1 MNKKILITSVIVFFA
16 VSVIMV
22 NILLTVFFILSAK
35 SNDMMGK
42 KEIMKFVTEN
52 QKIIETAVSDFLTQN
67 IDSDSDVSGVLDILK
82 CNGIKNIHFRKNSDY
97 YRINDERMEFYC
109 GGYGM
114 GSETGYEGFLYSLS
128 ATIAEKDEQTGE
140 IDLSFLGYYNIG
152 ADDRMMKFFPD
163 GDGWRW
169 NEVDGD
175 NTVYIEHI
183 VGDFYYYFE
192 EY

>member
-1 MNKKILITSVIVFFA
+1 MFLEY
-16 VSVIMV
+16 
-22 NILLTVFFILSAK
+22 FIP
-35 SNDMMGK
+35 
-42 KEIMKFVTEN
+42 
-52 QKIIETAVSDFLTQN
+52 
-67 IDSDSDVSGVLDILK
+67 K

-114 GSETGYEGFLYSLS
+114 GSETGSEGFLYSLS

>member
-67 IDSDSDVSGVLDILK
+67 MDSDSDVSGVL
-82 CNGIKNIHFRKNSDY
+82 
-97 YRINDERMEFYC
+97 
-109 GGYGM
+109 
-114 GSETGYEGFLYSLS
+114 YS
-128 ATIAEKDEQTGE
+128 
-140 IDLSFLGYYNIG
+140 
-152 ADDRMMKFFPD
+152 
-163 GDGWRW
+163 
-169 NEVDGD
+169 
-175 NTVYIEHI
+175 
-183 VGDFYYYFE
+183 
-192 EY
+192 